1 SKARGRYKVVRSFG
15 SATTKQEID
24 CLVKK
29 VRQQADFLSRL
40 QDLFPPET
48 DQMIR
53 SVLSDLAS

>member
-1 SKARGRYKVVRSFG
+1 
-15 SATTKQEID
+15 
-24 CLVKK
+24 LVQK

-53 SVLSDLAS
+53 SVLSALAS